1 MQMQSLSARIP
12 TEDLEWLSRL
22 DIQGAVSPS
31 DKVRSLIGQ
40 LRRQH
45 EGTLD
50 YQRSLAWLRDQVAPF
65 VSAIRAIEHE
75 NRMHSEVLTLV
86 AEALP
91 QIMATLLS
99 ERGLTNDAKAR
110 AVEVEQI
117 VVQRCFQLLTSLLR
131 LAVTSDAA
139 CYDPKVIESHVPR
152 VLEIAQI
159 IAQTR
164 KMRENK
170 HD

>member
-1 MQMQSLSARIP
+1 MQMQTLSARIP
-12 TEDLEWLSRL
+12 TEDLEWLVGL

-31 DKVRSLIGQ
+31 DKLRALIGQ
-40 LRRQH
+40 MRRQH
-45 EGTLD
+45 EG
-50 YQRSLAWLRDQVAPF
+50 RSITSAAWAGCAIWWRPS
-65 VSAIRAIEHE
+65 SARIRALEHH

-99 ERGLTNDAKAR
+99 ERGLANDAKKR
-110 AVEVEQI
+110 AIEVEEI
-117 VVQRCFQLLTSLLR
+117 VVQRCFQLLTSILR
-131 LAVTSDAA
+131 LAVTRDAA
-139 CYDPKVIESHVPR
+139 CYNPKVIDTHVPP
-152 VLEIAQI
+152 VLEIAEI

-164 KMRENK
+164 KMREKK